1 MHHTSTHS
9 SGTFKLVK
17 FTIIWTFWWG
27 QHRGKLYKLQLSQY
41 KLTNNDYKIS
51 DTKHHCFV
59 FIVMILICII
69 CHSLEL
75 LIKCSSSCILPF
87 QMYLMIRWYVAQSV
101 AKNFKTRICQRN
113 FSVLLLSKTM
123 IELPTSKCIVFTSLI
138 LLDSFLF
145 HFLIKKNWGKWFEL
159 PKIEVKFFLVL
170 IGFLQ
175 IMFGAASFVTFSVYS
190 WYSEMFQR
198 N

>member
-1 MHHTSTHS
+1 
-9 SGTFKLVK
+9 
-17 FTIIWTFWWG
+17 
-27 QHRGKLYKLQLSQY
+27 
-41 KLTNNDYKIS
+41 
-51 DTKHHCFV
+51 
-59 FIVMILICII
+59 
-69 CHSLEL
+69 
-75 LIKCSSSCILPF
+75 
-87 QMYLMIRWYVAQSV
+87 
-101 AKNFKTRICQRN
+101 
-113 FSVLLLSKTM
+113 M
-123 IELPTSKCIVFTSLI
+123 IELPTSRCIVFTSLI

-159 PKIEVKFFLVL
+159 LKIEVKFFLVL

>member
-1 MHHTSTHS
+1 
-9 SGTFKLVK
+9 
-17 FTIIWTFWWG
+17 
-27 QHRGKLYKLQLSQY
+27 
-41 KLTNNDYKIS
+41 
-51 DTKHHCFV
+51 
-59 FIVMILICII
+59 MILICII

-101 AKNFKTRICQRN
+101 AKNFKTRICQRK

-123 IELPTSKCIVFTSLI
+123 IELPTSRCIVFTSLI

-159 PKIEVKFFLVL
+159 LKTEVKFFLVL